1 MSQTWTDNS
10 YELGHVGQTDLAN
23 MEANLMTLKSM
34 FSGAA
39 APGSVAACHPWF
51 DTTQH
56 VLKVRNDTNTSW
68 VGLMHGDTSQKI
80 WIYRN
85 TAMSGW
91 VVDASITDRVIA
103 IKGGSQAYN
112 VNGGNTAGSWS
123 YSHNH
128 KWYNNTGVNAS
139 DQTWDG
145 GGSTITFPKTSKSEA
160 SNWTALG
167 AFHTLTDAAAFPGY
181 SPSDSWTANDT
192 LSTKRPAAAVGTL
205 QTLDL

>member
-91 VVDASITDRVIA
+91 TVDASITDRVIA

-128 KWYNNTGVNAS
+128 KWFNYVAAAS
-139 DQTWDG
+139 HDQTYNSAG
-145 GGSTITFPKTSKSEA
+145 TAIIIPSYSKNSGSAYYCLKLSRA
-160 SNWTALG
+160 SVDTPPQVFG
-167 AFHTLTDAAAFPGY
+167 
-181 SPSDSWTANDT
+181 DSYTNNDT